1 MEAREIETRAGPVK
15 LRPAKGCL
23 VHRGDA
29 LGRSVPSGKSWHSV
43 RRKRHRR
50 DDAGAPDRSLVQRRD
65 AVPHAHQ
72 HALRTASHT
81 RNEGCIEAAAPAIR
95 LAPKRPEAAAARSPR
110 KGAVASDRW
119 PGDAS
124 GGRHRRHQVDPQPP
138 RAFASSSVS
147 PSSGPAVEAAAP
159 LDIGPRRTA
168 NQEPAAIED
177 RFAANDPGRLRPAHP
192 QPPGRATGS
201 RHKRPRRPQRGRQPT
216 ARRTR
221 RRTTF
226 ANLDRGAGAKPSSSK
241 PSSKRIT

>member
-1 MEAREIETRAGPVK
+1 M
-15 LRPAKGCL
+15 
-23 VHRGDA
+23 
-29 LGRSVPSGKSWHSV
+29 RS
-43 RRKRHRR
+43 
-50 DDAGAPDRSLVQRRD
+50 AGASPVASHGTACGASDIAATTQEPLIDRWQRRD

-72 HALRTASHT
+72 HALRTASQT

-95 LAPKRPEAAAARSPR
+95 LASKRPEAAAARSPR

-201 RHKRPRRPQRGRQPT
+201 RHKRPRRPQRRRQPT

-241 PSSKRIT
+241 PSSKRIK